1 LQHGK
6 ACVLQDG
13 GWSADTPMVIESDC
27 LNLVS
32 RVQDSGNDRSGASA
46 LIMDI
51 KDAMRSR
58 QECAILKTNRKQNA
72 HKLAHYAL
80 HSNSSKASF
89 SFVPSCIQDLVYGD
103 QLRCQ
108 SRDKGGLG
116 HKKKS
121 DALFF

>member
-13 GWSADTPMVIESDC
+13 AFLVVIESDC

-32 RVQDSGNDRSGASA
+32 KVQDSGNDRSGVSA

-51 KDAMRSR
+51 KNAMRSR
-58 QECAILKTNRKQNA
+58 QECAILKTSRKQNEA
-72 HKLAHYAL
+72 VHKLAHYAL

-103 QLRCQ
+103 QDLVYGDQLRCQ
-108 SRDKGGLG
+108 SRDILT
-116 HKKKS
+116 
-121 DALFF
+121 